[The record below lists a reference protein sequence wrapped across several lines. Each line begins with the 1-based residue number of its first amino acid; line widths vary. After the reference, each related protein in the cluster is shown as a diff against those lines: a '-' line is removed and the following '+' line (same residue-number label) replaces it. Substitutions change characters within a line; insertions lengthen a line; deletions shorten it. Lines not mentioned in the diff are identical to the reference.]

1 MLKPGTPA
9 PDFTAT
15 LDDGSTFR
23 LADYR
28 GRKHVVLYFYPRDFT
43 PGCTA
48 EACSFRDNYGAIAA
62 YDAIIVG
69 VSADDE
75 RSHAAFREKHNLP
88 FPLIA
93 DAGGRLR
100 ELYDAKGWIPWMPPR
115 ITYVIDKDGIIRAA
129 MRHDFR
135 VTAHV
140 PEVIAALEA
149 IAPRGGSSPG
159 APTASD

>member
-23 LADYR
+23 LADCR
-28 GRKHVVLYFYPRDFT
+28 GQKNVVLYFYPKDFT

-48 EACSFRDNYGAIAA
+48 EACSFRDNYSAIAA
-62 YDAIIVG
+62 YDAIIIG
-69 VSADDE
+69 VSGDPAD
-75 RSHAAFREKHNLP
+75 RHAAFRETHALP
-88 FPLIA
+88 FPLIP
-93 DAGGRLR
+93 DPDGKLR

-115 ITYVIDKDGIIRAA
+115 VTYVIDKEGVIRAA
-129 MRHDFR
+129 LRHDFR

-140 PEVIAALEA
+140 PEVLEALEKF
-149 IAPRGGSSPG
+149 APRTGSS
-159 APTASD
+159 APTASG